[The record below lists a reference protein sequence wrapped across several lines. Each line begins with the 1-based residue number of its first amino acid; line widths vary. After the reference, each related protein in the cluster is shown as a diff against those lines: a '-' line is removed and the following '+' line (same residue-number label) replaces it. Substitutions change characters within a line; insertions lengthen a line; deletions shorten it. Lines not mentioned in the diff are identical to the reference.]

1 MNARDY
7 YERIVGEIGFPRR
20 EFLYDIRWW
29 EARRIIRGA
38 EARTRQLWSATRWEV
53 YCLMTAQKGSK
64 GMREDHINSPRD
76 LLTFPWEKEPAPAI
90 TEEEAAELLAEMQA
104 INGH

>member
-1 MNARDY
+1 M
-7 YERIVGEIGFPRR
+7 GEIGFPRR

-29 EARRIIRGA
+29 EARRIIKGA
-38 EARTRQLWSATRWEV
+38 DARMHQLWSATRWEV
-53 YCLMTAQKGSK
+53 YCLMAAQKGSK

-90 TEEEAAELLAEMQA
+90 TEEEAAELLAEMKA

>member
-1 MNARDY
+1 MH
-7 YERIVGEIGFPRR
+7 
-20 EFLYDIRWW
+20 
-29 EARRIIRGA
+29 
-38 EARTRQLWSATRWEV
+38 QLWSATRWEV
-53 YCLMTAQKGSK
+53 YCLMAAQKGSK

-90 TEEEAAELLAEMQA
+90 TEEEAAELLAEMKA